1 MASKP
6 QLLKNIKNKLGV
18 FNIDRRIEES
28 KNEEETL
35 DNLVEPFLK
44 DILQYDFFQISKQV
58 PIGKSRADVAVK
70 IGGKYVIIIE
80 VKSAK
85 KVLKDTHYKQLA
97 NYFKNHNESKFGV
110 LTNGKEFRFFTVDWK
125 DKSRLNQKPF
135 FVFNLT
141 DYDDDNLN
149 RLTDFHSDSEI
160 STTALYTEASEGNF
174 NDDFQDAFNRVIEQR
189 NKEIL
194 KAIFKEMGGKVFNP
208 KNKSKISALVN
219 ASSIEEVLR
228 HVRDSD
234 ASDKNRG
241 VTTTQDELDAFNTIK
256 TIMISTS
263 NDIKAVADKINY
275 KDFKSHFSIIYNG
288 MQTKEICR
296 LKLKSTSKTIS
307 IAGEKDEQIKNISA
321 NELLRF
327 KTRLV
332 NSAKRFIKMYG
343 SN

>member
-1 MASKP
+1 MASKN
-6 QLLKNIKNKLGV
+6 QLVKNIKRQLEG

-44 DILQYDFFQISKQV
+44 DILKYDFTQTKKQL
-58 PIGKSRADVAVK
+58 PIGKKRADVAIK
-70 IGGKYVIIIE
+70 IGGKFVILIE
-80 VKSAK
+80 VKSATRD
-85 KVLKDTHYKQLA
+85 LTERNYKQLA
-97 NYFKNHNESKFGV
+97 SYFKNHNESKFGV

-125 DKSRLNQKPF
+125 DKSRLNKKPF
-135 FVFNLT
+135 FVFNLK
-141 DYDDDNLN
+141 DFDDDNLE
-149 RLTDFHSDSEI
+149 RLTDFHSDSDI
-160 STTALYTEASEGNF
+160 STNDLYTKTSEGNF
-174 NDDFQDAFNRVIEQR
+174 DEDFQDAFNRVIEQR
-189 NKEIL
+189 NSEIL

-228 HVRDSD
+228 YVRESD

-256 TIMISTS
+256 TIMITAS

-275 KDFKSHFSIIYNG
+275 KDFKSHFSIIYDG
-288 MQTKEICR
+288 KQKKEICR

-307 IAGEKDEQIKNISA
+307 IDGEKDEQIKNISA
-321 NELLRF
+321 NELTRF
-327 KTRLV
+327 KSRLIK
-332 NSAKRFIKMYG
+332 SAKRFIG
-343 SN
+343 